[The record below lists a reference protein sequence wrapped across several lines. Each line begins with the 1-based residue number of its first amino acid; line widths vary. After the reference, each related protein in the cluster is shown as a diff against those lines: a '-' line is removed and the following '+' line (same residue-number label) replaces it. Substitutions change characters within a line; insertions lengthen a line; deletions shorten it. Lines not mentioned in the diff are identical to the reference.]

1 MKTVSQ
7 PTRSPTRKMLAFTIG
22 LAIAK
27 VIEIAVTGY
36 WPWLDDPAIWEPL
49 PLVVEFLA
57 PVVVG
62 FLAGYKTKDRPNVDP
77 YMIHEQR
84 GV

>member
-1 MKTVSQ
+1 MKTVNQ
-7 PTRSPTRKMLAFTIG
+7 PSAAATRKMLAFTIG

-27 VIEIAVTGY
+27 VIEIVVTGY

-62 FLAGYKTKDRPNVDP
+62 FLAGWKTKDNANVDP
-77 YMIHEQR
+77 YRADTQR